1 VAQAAETKVL
11 AVLSANLGPY
21 QEAYQGLQDVLAGP
35 MTPVYLPAN
44 NLKAAGA
51 GRTVIA
57 FGGAAAAQP
66 YPSESPLIY
75 CLAPGTYLNPA
86 HRNSPTIR
94 LFLMPSP
101 QITIAKIQDIQPS
114 IKRLA
119 VLWASDGFSDYHEA
133 FRRSAEAAHLQI
145 EFKHVSEPNALAGVL
160 RQLPGQV
167 DAVWVTSDPT
177 LINSESL
184 LLLKEF
190 SWANKIPLYSPI
202 EGLAERGGAVAS
214 VYSSY
219 RDIGRK
225 AGELIQQG
233 LRESQ
238 DQYPSEIHLTLN
250 AAAADQVGLLLSD
263 AVRKSA
269 SKILQ

>member
-1 VAQAAETKVL
+1 MTQAAETKVL
-11 AVLSANLGPY
+11 AVLSAKLGPY

-44 NLKAAGA
+44 NLKAEGA
-51 GRTVIA
+51 GRTIIA
-57 FGGAAAAQP
+57 FGGEAAVQP
-66 YPSESPLIY
+66 YPSDSPLIY

-86 HRNSPTIR
+86 HRRGPTIR

-101 QITIAKIQDIQPS
+101 QITIAKIQGIQPS
-114 IKRLA
+114 LKRLA
-119 VLWASDGFSDYHEA
+119 VLWASDGFTEYLDA
-133 FRRSAEAAHLQI
+133 FGKSAEAAHLKI
-145 EFKHVSEPNALAGVL
+145 ELKHVSEPSALADVL
-160 RQLPGQV
+160 RQLPGHV
-167 DAVWVTSDPT
+167 DAVWVTSDPP

-184 LLLKEF
+184 VLLKEF

-219 RDIGRK
+219 KDIGRNV
-225 AGELIQQG
+225 GELIQRG

-238 DQYPSEIHLTLN
+238 DQYPSEVQFTLN
-250 AAAADQVGLLLSD
+250 AAAANQVGLSLSD

-269 SKILQ
+269 HNIVQ

>member
-1 VAQAAETKVL
+1 VL

-35 MTPVYLPAN
+35 VTSVYLPAN
-44 NLKAAGA
+44 NLKAAGE
-51 GRTVIA
+51 GRTIIA
-57 FGGAAAAQP
+57 FGGAAAVQP
-66 YPSESPLIY
+66 YPSDSPLVY
-75 CLAPGTYLNPA
+75 CLAPGTYLNPS
-86 HRNSPTIR
+86 HRNGPTVR

-101 QITIAKIQDIQPS
+101 QITIAKILEIQPS
-114 IKRLA
+114 IKHLA
-119 VLWASDGFSDYHEA
+119 VLWASAGFAEYLDGL
-133 FRRSAEAAHLQI
+133 RKSAEAAQLKI
-145 EFKHVSEPNALAGVL
+145 EFKQVSDPSALASVL
-160 RQLPGQV
+160 RQLPGRV
-167 DAVWVTSDPT
+167 DAVWVTSDPP

-219 RDIGRK
+219 RDIGRN
-225 AGELIQQG
+225 AGEIIQRG

-238 DQYPSEIHLTLN
+238 DHYPSDVQYTLN
-250 AAAADQVGLLLSD
+250 TTAANQVGLSLSD

-269 SKILQ
+269 HEIVK